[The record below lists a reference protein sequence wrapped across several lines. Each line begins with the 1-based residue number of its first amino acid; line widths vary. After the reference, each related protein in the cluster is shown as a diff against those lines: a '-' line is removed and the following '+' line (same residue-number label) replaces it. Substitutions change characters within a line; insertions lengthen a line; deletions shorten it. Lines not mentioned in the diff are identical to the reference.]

1 MTAPTVTNPSDAH
14 VARQRNDCPHV
25 ADAGFTLLELLVALT
40 ILVLIAAVAVP
51 QTIRYL
57 DRAKTDTARVAI
69 GSIETALDLYRLDVG
84 RYPDGP
90 DGLRALVEPVEG
102 VDNWY
107 GPYIKKATMLQ
118 DPWGNA
124 YLYRQPGQHGAYD
137 LYTLGADGQ
146 EGGEGANRDVVS
158 WE

>member
-1 MTAPTVTNPSDAH
+1 MTPTRTPAREPQGRHAPL
-14 VARQRNDCPHV
+14 RQGE
-25 ADAGFTLLELLVALT
+25 AGFTLLELLVALT

-69 GSIETALDLYRLDVG
+69 GSIEAALDLYRLDVG
-84 RYPDGP
+84 RYPEGP
-90 DGLRALVEPVEG
+90 DGLQALIAPVEG
-102 VDNWY
+102 VTGWN
-107 GPYIKKATMLQ
+107 GPYLRKAGMLA
-118 DPWGNA
+118 DPWGNG

-137 LYTLGADGQ
+137 LYTLGADGR
-146 EGGEGANRDVVS
+146 EGGDGADRDVVN